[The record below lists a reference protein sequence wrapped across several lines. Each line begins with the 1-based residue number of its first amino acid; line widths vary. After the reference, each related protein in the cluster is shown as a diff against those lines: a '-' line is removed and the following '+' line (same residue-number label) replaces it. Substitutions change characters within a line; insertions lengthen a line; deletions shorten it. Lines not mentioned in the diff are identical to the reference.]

1 MSLVAAYSESESEGE
16 NDNVDI
22 STEIPKKEINS
33 KLQVRDETPLF
44 EIEDEDEWEQSVP
57 TTTSTDQLDRA
68 EIFSSLPAPST
79 SNFSLKEEEEEE
91 NEDEFL
97 RKKPNKEDVLFKKE
111 QALLEKELKENKKNS
126 GSKDSKHFLS
136 KFTMGGSKKKHV
148 MISIPTLE
156 EV

>member
-1 MSLVAAYSESESEGE
+1 MAAYSDSESEGE
-16 NDNVDI
+16 KENVDI
-22 STEIPKKEINS
+22 SPENPKKKINS

-57 TTTSTDQLDRA
+57 TTTSTDQLDDEKSA

-79 SNFSLKEEEEEE
+79 SNFSLKEEEEE